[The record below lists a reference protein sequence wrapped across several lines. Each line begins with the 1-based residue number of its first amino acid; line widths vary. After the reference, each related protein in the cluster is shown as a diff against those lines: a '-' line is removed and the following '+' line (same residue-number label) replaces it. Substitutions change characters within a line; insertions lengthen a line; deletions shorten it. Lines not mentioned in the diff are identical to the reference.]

1 MLVKPL
7 IIAGILSVIAAV
19 PATVPALFGVPVTLS
34 VGPLAAEFQ
43 PGEAADLDL
52 VTDCAVRGCPI
63 LAVAIGED
71 FRIRL

>member
-1 MLVKPL
+1 
-7 IIAGILSVIAAV
+7 
-19 PATVPALFGVPVTLS
+19 VPVTLS

-52 VTDCAVRGCPI
+52 VTDCAVRDCPI
-63 LAVAIGED
+63 LALTIGED